1 MKRQLARLYMKFAI
15 GAVVLTTPAV
25 VQATPIFTNFAP
37 GFSYDTTTGN
47 PVGNGLDFT
56 GFNYAE
62 GDTFV
67 PVTNASLGSIRIA
80 LSYFTLPLAAVIVSV
95 TRDAGDQP
103 GAVLEAFV
111 VPPGSLGALG
121 SNNPPIFENSLL
133 HPLLIAGTRYWITVS
148 APFIDSI
155 AWNLNTVGDTAD
167 HALSID
173 GGATWFSPSGLTP
186 GAFEVDPLV
195 AEPGTI
201 WLMTS
206 GVLVFLSG
214 RQICRLGKREGRR
227 RCGANLQR
235 PAPQ

>member
-1 MKRQLARLYMKFAI
+1 MGTGMKRQLARLYMNFAI
-15 GAVVLTTPAV
+15 GVVMLTVPAV
-25 VQATPIFTNFAP
+25 VQATPIFTNFGP
-37 GFSYDTTTGN
+37 GFGYDTTTGN

-67 PVTNASLGSIRIA
+67 PVANAFLGSIRIA
-80 LSYFTLPLAAVIVSV
+80 LSYFTLPLAGVIVSV

-111 VPPGSLGALG
+111 VPANDLGTLG
-121 SNNPPIFENSLL
+121 SNNPPIFVNSLL
-133 HPLLIAGTRYWITVS
+133 HPLLIAGTRYWITAS

-186 GAFEVDPLV
+186 GAFEVDPV
-195 AEPGTI
+195 PEPISI
-201 WLMTS
+201 WLMAS
-206 GVLVFLSG
+206 GALLLFTG
-214 RQICRLGKREGRR
+214 RQMRQLWNRASR
-227 RCGANLQR
+227 
-235 PAPQ
+235 